1 MITCTGVILSANVE
15 VWKISLKACH
25 GIHGDIL
32 PEAEPSGDNDFGLIT
47 DGASVTIE
55 KLIKSY
61 V

>member
-1 MITCTGVILSANVE
+1 MILSANVE

-25 GIHGDIL
+25 GINGDNIP